1 MKKPVLFL
9 IFNRPDLTN
18 HVFETI
24 KLYKPNKLYIA
35 ADGPRNNKSSDIQL
49 CEETRKIVDKINWDC
64 EVKTLF
70 RNENIGCK
78 MNVSNGIDWFFENEE
93 NGIILEDDVVPNI
106 DFFNFCEY
114 CLNKYAEDTRIMMIT
129 GTNFLSDTDFDSTYF
144 YSKHFSIWG
153 WATWK
158 RAWKYY
164 DISMQKWNDPKVKSD
179 IKYMFNGNY
188 IWKHFNYTFDSLS
201 TYYIDTWDIQWVFSC
216 IINNGYCITPK
227 VNLIS
232 NIGVDGTHSK
242 SITDS
247 HFLESYTLGDSL
259 VYKAPNNF
267 LVNSAYDKTLHYL
280 NSRKANRRYL
290 IIRILIK
297 LKMYKLIKC
306 IKNKIYK
313 N

>member
-9 IFNRPDLTN
+9 IFNRPEYTN
-18 HVFETI
+18 QVFETI
-24 KLYKPNKLYIA
+24 RLYKPYKLYIA

-78 MNVSNGIDWFFENEE
+78 LNISNGIDWFFDNEE
-93 NGIILEDDVVPNI
+93 DGIILEDDVVPNI
-106 DFFNFCEY
+106 DFFSFCEY
-114 CLNKYAEDTRIMMIT
+114 CLNKYAEDERIMMIT
-129 GTNFLSDTDFDSTYF
+129 GTNFLSDAGFDSTYF

-164 DISMQKWNDPKVKSD
+164 DISMQNWNDPKVKSD

-188 IWKHFNYTFDSLS
+188 IWKHFNYTFDSLR

-232 NIGVDGTHSK
+232 NIGINGTHSK
-242 SITDS
+242 DITNV
-247 HFLESYTLGDSL
+247 HFLKQYVLGKTIN
-259 VYKAPNNF
+259 YKSPGNF
-267 LVNSAYDKTLHYL
+267 LINSTYDEKLHYAS
-280 NSRKANRRYL
+280 SRKANRRYFM
-290 IIRILIK
+290 IRILIK
-297 LKMYKLIKC
+297 LKIYEIIKRIKIKYKL
-306 IKNKIYK
+306 N
-313 N
+313 